1 MSGIGTLTTPT
12 VAQAAAELLPVNA
25 IRKKVIIQNND
36 GANNV
41 VIKPDANPGSD
52 TDGIILA
59 PGEKETFEIRNAI
72 HAKSNNAGGTLVSV
86 LDIVD

>member
-12 VAQAAAELLPVNA
+12 VAQVAAELLPINT

-36 GANNV
+36 AANDV
-41 VIKPDANPGSD
+41 VIKPDADPGSD
-52 TDGIILA
+52 TDGIILT

-72 HAKSNNAGGTLVSV
+72 HAKSNNVAGTLVSV

>member
-12 VAQAAAELLPVNA
+12 VAQAAAELLPINT
-25 IRKKVIIQNND
+25 IRKKVLIQNND

-41 VIKPDANPGSD
+41 VIKLDSNPSGD
-52 TDGIILA
+52 TDGIILT
-59 PGEKETFEIRNAI
+59 PGDKESFEVRNAI
-72 HAKSNNAGGTLVSV
+72 HAKSNNAGGTLIAV